1 MRKSVFRSWTAAIL
15 SYAVLLAFT
24 AFAGFP
30 ILWTLVASF
39 QNRIDIISTPP
50 VLRFT
55 PTLDNYRKLFATF
68 PEFGH
73 NVVNTVV
80 SSVASVSAVMVL
92 AVLAAYAVTRF
103 RFRWRRGLLI
113 GVLVHRMIPEVSLA
127 IPFYLLARRLGL
139 FDRLAVVI
147 IAMIAITT
155 PFAVWL
161 LMGFVEKVPGELE
174 ESALVDG
181 CNHLQAF
188 WKVTIPLMLPG
199 LAVAFVFC
207 FILSWN
213 LFLLPLILTSSNAM
227 TLAPLVVKLSTE
239 VGVEWGPL
247 TALATI
253 LFAPLLILGAAIQ
266 RYLVSGLTLGAVKE

>member
-1 MRKSVFRSWTAAIL
+1 MTKSTRGRWMLVFFSYVIL
-15 SYAVLLAFT
+15 LVFT
-24 AFAGFP
+24 AFASFP
-30 ILWTLVASF
+30 ILWTLIASF

-50 VLRFT
+50 VLRFA
-55 PTLDNYRKLFATF
+55 PTLDNYRKLFVTF

-80 SSVASVSAVMVL
+80 SSVASTSAVMVL
-92 AVLAAYAVTRF
+92 AMLAAYAVTRF

-139 FDRLAVVI
+139 FDSLAVVI
-147 IAMIAITT
+147 IAMVAITT

-161 LMGFVEKVPGELE
+161 LMGFVEKVPSELE

-188 WKVTIPLMLPG
+188 RMVTIPLMLPG

-213 LFLLPLILTSSNAM
+213 LFLLPLILTSSSAM

-239 VGVEWGPL
+239 FGVEWGPL
-247 TALATI
+247 TALATM
-253 LFAPLLILGAAIQ
+253 LFVPLLILGAAIQ